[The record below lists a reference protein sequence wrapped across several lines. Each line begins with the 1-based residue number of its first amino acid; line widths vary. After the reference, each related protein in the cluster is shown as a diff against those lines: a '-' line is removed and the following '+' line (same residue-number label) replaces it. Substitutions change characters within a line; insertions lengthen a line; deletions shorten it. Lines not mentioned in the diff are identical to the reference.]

1 MYLQNLNIS
10 VEDLKASSKSGKLEI
25 GHLYS
30 NTVCQN
36 CVGARNNE
44 IDRLLLGEDNKKE
57 KKLDHEQSIK
67 SKKSSARKTID
78 YTKKESSTSTWTV
91 PSITSESNH
100 ESQKV
105 PKIKLKECEDINYV
119 NNSTKLSV
127 SHLFDPIAKFKSWFA
142 VWKSWEPANIDDAQ
156 KHLQVLL
163 FV

>member
-1 MYLQNLNIS
+1 MDLGKELSDILMYLQNLNIS

-78 YTKKESSTSTWTV
+78 YTKKESSTST
-91 PSITSESNH
+91 
-100 ESQKV
+100 
-105 PKIKLKECEDINYV
+105 
-119 NNSTKLSV
+119 
-127 SHLFDPIAKFKSWFA
+127 
-142 VWKSWEPANIDDAQ
+142 
-156 KHLQVLL
+156 
-163 FV
+163 